1 MKSAKSN
8 NNNVKQK
15 YEKVAQQDD
24 TSEIVIFQSNR
35 KVSVSFFLLTKNM
48 LYYNLHVMINRVSLN
63 YLNLKTFHESTK
75 VYI

>member
-35 KVSVSFFLLTKNM
+35 KVSVSFFANKKYALL
-48 LYYNLHVMINRVSLN
+48 
-63 YLNLKTFHESTK
+63 
-75 VYI
+75 

>member
-48 LYYNLHVMINRVSLN
+48 LYYNLHVMINRVFLN
-63 YLNLKTFHESTK
+63 YLNLKTFHECTK
-75 VYI
+75 VHI